1 MTQNPQT
8 SKLQVLIEGGCID
21 PERESDLTTQQR
33 NTIESLTWTEID
45 NLISARQKTGKQ
57 VGLFWI

>member
-8 SKLQVLIEGGCID
+8 SKLQVLIDAGCID
-21 PERESDLTTQQR
+21 PDAEPGLTPEQR
-33 NTIESLTWTEID
+33 SAIESLTWTEVD
-45 NLISARQKTGKQ
+45 NLISARQKTGKR